1 MYKRSLPS
9 EKIEEGDGCTQ
20 DRYASLFA
28 NELEKILLDYKI
40 TALSVNKY
48 VPQALKQTLQKSI
61 MNFEKLLVVAF
72 LRLECKEATTK
83 NKSVFV
89 G

>member
-1 MYKRSLPS
+1 M
-9 EKIEEGDGCTQ
+9 
-20 DRYASLFA
+20 FA
-28 NELEKILLDYKI
+28 NELEKILLDAKI

-61 MNFEKLLVVAF
+61 MNFEKL
-72 LRLECKEATTK
+72 
-83 NKSVFV
+83 S